1 MSSVSGIRLPGLAT
15 GMDTESMIKEM
26 LAGEQNK
33 VDKVKQKE
41 QTIKWQQEI
50 YREVIK
56 DIQGLNDKYFSLT
69 SKDSILNASAWNTLS
84 MKSSNEDVLTVSASA
99 GAIGGNYKFNITEIA
114 QPAKVSASFKSK
126 DENLGLTSE
135 TSFDIELNDGKKA
148 TIKLGKDDTV
158 ATMVKAINDAMGEDV
173 KASYSEMTGEFT
185 VETKATG
192 ENTSIKIV
200 KPDNSVVEGKGTNLK
215 GSFTKDGKSFQLN
228 ESSNNFAKDGI
239 NYEFHSTG
247 TADTTSKQNVEPVI
261 GNMKAFVED
270 YNKLMDKMYDLVTQK
285 TNRDYPPLTESQKK
299 DMSEEE
305 IERWEKKA
313 KEGLL
318 RSDQE
323 MRKFIDDMTNSIFGD
338 NMEVLNEIGIAS
350 HEDYNKKG
358 QISLNE
364 DKLRKALENNSDK
377 VYEIFAKDSSSVM
390 EKMKSTIKN
399 YVGNSS
405 SIFAKKAGI
414 EKTASVANNFYSEQL
429 KRQAETLKALQRK
442 MDNKENALYKKFS
455 TLEASMN
462 KLNSQMSYFMQ
473 G

>member
-15 GMDTESMIKEM
+15 GMDTEAMIKEM

-41 QTIKWQQEI
+41 QSIKWQQEI

-69 SKDSILNASAWNTLS
+69 SKDSIVNASAWSSVS
-84 MKSSNEDVLTVSASA
+84 MSSSNEEVLTVKASA
-99 GAIGGNYKFNITEIA
+99 GAVEGNYEFEINKLA
-114 QPAKVSASFKSK
+114 EPAKISKTFKSK
-126 DENLGLTSE
+126 DENLGLTSDI
-135 TSFDIELNDGKKA
+135 SFDIELNNGKKS
-148 TIKLGKDDTV
+148 TITLGKDDTV
-158 ATMVKAINDAMGEDV
+158 STMAKAINDAMGEDV

-185 VETKATG
+185 IETKSTG
-192 ENTSIKIV
+192 KDASIKITTS
-200 KPDNSVVEGKGTNLK
+200 DGSVSQDIGENLE
-215 GSFTKDGKSFQLN
+215 GSFIKDGKKYILN
-228 ESSNNFAKDGI
+228 ESSNNFNKDGI
-239 NYEFHSTG
+239 AYEFHSTG
-247 TADTTSKQNVEPVI
+247 TAKTTSKQDVQPIIE
-261 GNMKAFVED
+261 NMKSFVED
-270 YNKLMDKMYDLVTQK
+270 YNKLMDKIYSTVTQK
-285 TNRDYPPLTESQKK
+285 TNRDYPPLTEAQKK

-318 RSDQE
+318 RNDSE

-338 NMEVLNEIGIAS
+338 NMQILNNMGLTS

-364 DKLRKALENNSDK
+364 DKFRKALENNGDK

-399 YVGNSS
+399 YVGSSS

-429 KRQAETLKALQRK
+429 KRQAEILKNLQRK
-442 MDNKENALYKKFS
+442 MDDKENGLYKKFS
-455 TLEASMN
+455 ALEASMN
-462 KLNSQMSYFMQ
+462 KLNSQMSYFNQ
-473 G
+473 A